1 MDRWWMH
8 RSSEHTNTL
17 LVEKGARDNA
27 LGKSRGGFSTKIHA
41 LVDTLGK
48 PLHIELTGGQRHEA
62 SVAEQLIDHA
72 RGTYFL
78 ADTAYDG
85 ERIRQALNAR
95 GMEAVIRPHPSRS
108 TAPEYDKLLYK
119 ERHPRLR
126 EGRFF

>member
-1 MDRWWMH
+1 
-8 RSSEHTNTL
+8 
-17 LVEKGARDNA
+17 
-27 LGKSRGGFSTKIHA
+27 
-41 LVDTLGK
+41 VDEDGSMVD
-48 PLHIELTGGQRHEA
+48 I
-62 SVAEQLIDHA
+62 IDHA

-95 GMEAVIRPHPSRS
+95 GMEAVIRPPPSRS